1 VSLYAS
7 FKIESH
13 RKQFTSVSLAMR
25 QAEMGRPS
33 KEEIRTVERRGRSR
47 PQNASAPDSAGR
59 SRCFRVW
66 RIKTLAQLCSFLEE
80 SRVAR
85 QKFPERLELVA
96 ELPKTPSGKIRK
108 FVLREQI
115 RAQLESERPV

>member
-1 VSLYAS
+1 MCRWLAYSGSPL
-7 FKIESH
+7 KIEDLLYQH
-13 RKQFTSVSLAMR
+13 PSVREVAVVAMPDPR
-25 QAEMGRPS
+25 MGEKACAFVVP
-33 KEEIRTVERRGRSR
+33 
-47 PQNASAPDSAGR
+47 APGESP
-59 SRCFRVW
+59 
-66 RIKTLAQLCSFLEE
+66 TLAQLCSILEE

-115 RAQLESERPV
+115 RAQLESERPG